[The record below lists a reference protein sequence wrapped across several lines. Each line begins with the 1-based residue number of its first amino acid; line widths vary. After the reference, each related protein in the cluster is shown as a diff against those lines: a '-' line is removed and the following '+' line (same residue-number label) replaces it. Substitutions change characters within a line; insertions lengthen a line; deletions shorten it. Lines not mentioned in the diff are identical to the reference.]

1 MLFLSILFYY
11 SAILATTSIN
21 ACLLAY
27 VQSQQATKMAE
38 SIISIIVFG
47 NKFLRSIFNRYTKHN
62 TTKITLTFL
71 EWTKSIFELLNN
83 FMHIRL

>member
-62 TTKITLTFL
+62 TTKITLD
-71 EWTKSIFELLNN
+71 IPGVD
-83 FMHIRL
+83 